1 MISTKNSTNLSDNL
15 WVFFIDNSNPNAYY
29 NKMFKRC
36 DILPQKWLHFR
47 MQVDDN
53 FALDLKDF

>member
-1 MISTKNSTNLSDNL
+1 MISAKISTNLRDNL
-15 WVFFIDNSNPNAYY
+15 WVFIDNSNPNAYY

-36 DILPQKWLHFR
+36 DILSHKWLHFR